1 MKAKTIRILVLS
13 SIGFLLTGCVSMS
26 GGGGKKTRTSKE
38 SSEPATDQPTNT
50 DNPSVTTSDSDY
62 VNQYYAAVN
71 DSMTGDQ
78 LKNTLYNIIH
88 PAKATSTYDAIW
100 NNYLLYSDVS
110 HPEYSTKDGYR
121 ASDDIMAFYRG
132 TVGKRS
138 DMNKEHVWP
147 NSRGGNE
154 IEGDPHMVRPTLV
167 SDNSSRGNSFYVEGK
182 ATEHDGWDPA
192 ADGMTE
198 SYRGDCARIIFY
210 CAVQEKDK
218 LTLIDAETDSTSN
231 KTMGKLSD
239 LLKWNLNYPVD
250 EREVRRN
257 EILNGRIT
265 SYGKTFNLN
274 RNPFIDHPEYACR
287 IWGDTNATTRQI
299 CNL

>member
-13 SIGFLLTGCVSMS
+13 SIGFLLTGCVSTS
-26 GGGGKKTRTSKE
+26 SGGKKKRTSAD
-38 SSEPATDQPTNT
+38 PTIDQPTDQPTG
-50 DNPSVTTSDSDY
+50 TTTGGEDDY
-62 VNQYYAAVN
+62 VKQYYASIN
-71 DSMTGDQ
+71 DSMTGND
-78 LKNTLYNIIH
+78 LKNALYSIIH
-88 PAKATSTYDAIW
+88 PGKATSTYDAIW

-110 HPEYSTKDGYR
+110 HPERSTKDGYR

-198 SYRGDCARIIFY
+198 SYRGDCARIILY

-218 LTLIDAETDSTSN
+218 LTLIDEESDATSN

-239 LLKWNLNYPVD
+239 LLKWNLRYPVD

-257 EILNGRIT
+257 EILNGRIS

-287 IWGDTNATTRQI
+287 IWGTYNTNTKAI
-299 CNL
+299 CGM